1 MIQTTEFF
9 TSTDLFP
16 LWVECVNDILFP
28 PSFEIS
34 SSNNSLDG
42 NDNDDNEK
50 HDNEDDDLYEEK
62 KYDGEYY
69 SDILPVFDLTEKT
82 NETTTTTTKPDHYY
96 YNEEHKKSKWTENAM
111 LISSTMDDMT
121 NYLRQN
127 ACAYVGNFEGIS
139 SFSPLAA
146 ASTASFEKM
155 DSAESSEFEF
165 MITSFTV
172 STANQIEQLRKTQT
186 NAIMEETKNSSS
198 NNNIDLQNHHAAIL
212 AILLN
217 RLQEDVM
224 KTMNE
229 LIKLRKLHNNE
240 NEDSERSDSDYEKE
254 EEDGMEDN
262 EEAHPLHN
270 LAMFHNNE
278 SVNHQTSSSHHH
290 LSNEE
295 EEEEEDVLSNY
306 EDEHSAT
313 NHLNNKE
320 TSNDTE
326 STLNNSTQKIL
337 PYPKKEDPKKS
348 KVKNQHNIIN
358 QDSSVMQQ
366 DENNPTSSTSQQT
379 TQTQQI
385 LYEPQTQ
392 NLLEIQKIE
401 TNMIQITQLLQQ
413 FSSLVE
419 AQTEQVEFI
428 HEAAMDAKE
437 SMEKGTDQIVD
448 ATERKESSPHHMAKF
463 IFSLGVLLLMMNSIM
478 Y

>member
-28 PSFEIS
+28 PSFESSSIS
-34 SSNNSLDG
+34 SNSLDG

-50 HDNEDDDLYEEK
+50 DNDEDEEK
-62 KYDGEYY
+62 YNGEYY
-69 SDILPVFDLTEKT
+69 SDLLPVFDLTEKT
-82 NETTTTTTKPDHYY
+82 NEATTTTTTTMPDHYY
-96 YNEEHKKSKWTENAM
+96 YNDEHKKSKWTENAM
-111 LISSTMDDMT
+111 LISSTIDDMT

-127 ACAYVGNFEGIS
+127 ACAYVGTFEGIS
-139 SFSPLAA
+139 SSSSLAA
-146 ASTASFEKM
+146 AAAAAASFEKM

-186 NAIMEETKNSSS
+186 NAILEETKNSSS
-198 NNNIDLQNHHAAIL
+198 SNNNMDLQNHHAAIL
-212 AILLN
+212 AILLS

-240 NEDSERSDSDYEKE
+240 NEDSERSDSDFEKQEE
-254 EEDGMEDN
+254 EEDRMEDN
-262 EEAHPLHN
+262 EEAHPLNN
-270 LAMFHNNE
+270 LTMFHNE
-278 SVNHQTSSSHHH
+278 SVSQNHQTSSSQHH

-295 EEEEEDVLSNY
+295 EEDVVSKY
-306 EDEHSAT
+306 EDEHSAM

-320 TSNDTE
+320 TSNDNE
-326 STLNNSTQKIL
+326 STLNSTQKIL
-337 PYPKKEDPKKS
+337 PYPKKEYPKKR
-348 KVKNQHNIIN
+348 NQHKIIN
-358 QDSSVMQQ
+358 QDSSVIQ
-366 DENNPTSSTSQQT
+366 DENGPTPTSQQT
-379 TQTQQI
+379 QTQI

-392 NLLEIQKIE
+392 NLQEIQKIE